1 MNQKGWLKNDIYIH
15 GMAWQG
21 LAGQGWARHGM
32 ARQGSYPFS

>member
-21 LAGQGWARHGM
+21 LAGQGKAREL
-32 ARQGSYPFS
+32 SVLLKTELY